1 MGYITFLGFAGY
13 AIRFIYTMPSLV
25 FLWWRKEYRLD
36 RMRIHLNTKQGENV
50 LLGKTHLVLLASV
63 VLGMVPVLSR
73 FIEYLLAGFF
83 AVLAITYLR
92 SLRSWL
98 WPPVSPKVITL
109 CAALTFFVFCMVMFV
124 RLPMLTTLAIADLLL
139 FPVSLLLVYG
149 MSAPTRMYHAVQI
162 RKAIGNLRAHAPM
175 NVIGIT
181 GSYGKTSVKE
191 YLSAILA
198 SSYPTLKTEAS
209 KNSPIGIAE
218 VVLRS
223 LEYVHKAFVVE
234 MGAYRPGEIAEM
246 CRMVRPEV
254 GILTAINPQHQDLF
268 GSLETTMKA
277 KYELLSHLTGRKI
290 AIVNLDDERVM
301 TLAAQAV
308 KDGCEVWCWTSR
320 TLKRTMPGIDKA
332 NIFRAEHITS
342 DLNGVSF
349 DCVYQNKRIH
359 IHAPV
364 IGVHQA
370 GNITAAVAGAVAM
383 GMTFPDAAKAAG
395 QVMPAHKVMHVTSGI
410 HGSVFIDD
418 TFNNNPDAAAAAI
431 QFLGLHKGK
440 KILVFQPMVELGSYA
455 ESSHT
460 RVGELAAK
468 YCDAVL
474 LTNSSHFEAFEKGV
488 RSVSSSMPLF
498 VYTPIQISEYIRTH
512 VKKHDVVLFKGK
524 DAEHALHLLV

>member
-1 MGYITFLGFAGY
+1 MGYISIIGFIGFTVRFL
-13 AIRFIYTMPSLV
+13 YTMPSLV

-36 RMRIHLNTKQGENV
+36 RMNIHLKTKQGENV
-50 LLGKTHLVLLASV
+50 LFGKTHWILFACV
-63 VLGMVPVLSR
+63 VLGMIPVISP

-83 AVLAITYLR
+83 VVLAVTYFR
-92 SLRSWL
+92 SLKSWL
-98 WPPVSPKVITL
+98 WPPISPKVIAL
-109 CAALTFFVFCMVMFV
+109 CAALTFFVICVIMFA
-124 RLPMLTTLAIADLLL
+124 RLPILLAVAVSDLLL
-139 FPVSLLLVYG
+139 FPVSLMFVYG
-149 MSAPTRMYHAVQI
+149 MSAPTRLYHSIQI
-162 RKAIGNLRAHAPM
+162 RRAVSNLRSHTPM

-191 YLSAILA
+191 YLAAIL
-198 SSYPTLKTEAS
+198 SSAYPTLKTEAS

-223 LEYVHKAFVVE
+223 LEHAHKVFVVE

-268 GSLETTMKA
+268 GSIETTMRA
-277 KYELLSHLTGRKI
+277 KYELLEHLTGGKI

-301 TLAAQAV
+301 TLAALAL
-308 KDGCEVWCWTSR
+308 KDGCEVWGWTSNA
-320 TLKRTMPGIDKA
+320 TKRAISGIDKA
-332 NIFRAEHITS
+332 HIFRAEHITS
-342 DLNGVSF
+342 DMNGVSF
-349 DCVYQNKRIH
+349 DCVYQKKRIH
-359 IHAPV
+359 IQAPV

-383 GMTFPDAAKAAG
+383 GMTFPKAAKAAG
-395 QVMPAHKVMHVTSGI
+395 LVKSAHKVMHVTPGI
-410 HGSVFIDD
+410 HRSIFIDD

-431 QFLGLHKGK
+431 RFLGLQKGK

-455 ESSHT
+455 ESSHM
-460 RVGELAAK
+460 RVGALAAEH
-468 YCDAVL
+468 CDAVL

-488 RSVSSSMPLF
+488 RSISPTMPLF

-512 VKKHDVVLFKGK
+512 IKEHDVVLFKGK